1 MDSKA
6 QANITTSNA
15 LALDWNNVIP
25 AQKLHYIIGNPPFI
39 GARVMSKEQK
49 AEVKE
54 VFGNIKQ
61 VENFDY
67 VCAWYKKASELM
79 EANRLIKTSFVSTN
93 SISQGEQVSILWK
106 PLMEKGFHIN
116 FAYRTFIWS
125 NEAKN
130 NAAVYCVIVGFSFDR
145 KCKFI
150 HDRIND
156 EDTFMPAS
164 NINGYLKNGKDIF
177 VESRN
182 KPLCSVP
189 EMKFG
194 NMPRDGGHFVVYKEE
209 RDEILSK
216 EPELECILKPYIGAE
231 EFLHSKERW
240 CIWLHNESLSI
251 IAKSKILQKKIA
263 LVEKFRLDSSA
274 KTTNQYAKVPS
285 IFAQIAHPY
294 SNYLII
300 PRVSSENRK
309 YIPIGFYDENVIASD
324 AVQIIPNAELYH
336 FAILTSSVHMAWVK
350 SVAGRLEMRYRYS
363 KDLVYNNFPWVDN
376 ITEEQKDKIES
387 LAQKVLDVRKAYSDV
402 TLAFLYSRSMPTDL
416 RKAHDNLDREV
427 MKLYGYS
434 KDTSEDEIVADL
446 LNRYEKLIEQEKL
459 TQSEKPKLTRKRAN
473 HSN

>member
-1 MDSKA
+1 
-6 QANITTSNA
+6 
-15 LALDWNNVIP
+15 
-25 AQKLHYIIGNPPFI
+25 
-39 GARVMSKEQK
+39 
-49 AEVKE
+49 
-54 VFGNIKQ
+54 
-61 VENFDY
+61 
-67 VCAWYKKASELM
+67 
-79 EANRLIKTSFVSTN
+79 
-93 SISQGEQVSILWK
+93 
-106 PLMEKGFHIN
+106 
-116 FAYRTFIWS
+116 
-125 NEAKN
+125 
-130 NAAVYCVIVGFSFDR
+130 
-145 KCKFI
+145 
-150 HDRIND
+150 
-156 EDTFMPAS
+156 MPAS

-216 EPELECILKPYIGAE
+216 EPELECILKPYIGAK

-240 CIWLHNESLSI
+240 CIWLHNEPLHI

-274 KTTNQYAKVPS
+274 KTTNQYAKVPA

-300 PRVSSENRK
+300 PSTSSENRN

-324 AVQIIPNAELYH
+324 AVHIIPNAELYH

-402 TLAFLYSRSMPTDL
+402 TLAFLYSRSMPADL

-434 KDTSEDEIVADL
+434 KDISEDEIVADL
-446 LNRYEKLIEQEKL
+446 LNRYERLVTNKTIDMFFED
-459 TQSEKPKLTRKRAN
+459 SI
-473 HSN
+473 